1 MPMSDR
7 WQRWGPPS
15 GPPPELLYSP
25 ACGPLDEERRTVI
38 LDWAVNQ
45 YVANG
50 WWVESRSPSQAVLR
64 RDGEVN
70 HVLHAVLTLLTCLL
84 WGVVWIVMAA
94 LSKTER
100 VVLTVGKTGHLQTVH
115 GRG

>member
-1 MPMSDR
+1 MRRPDR
-7 WQRWGPPS
+7 RQHWGPPS
-15 GPPPELLYSP
+15 GPPPELLFSP
-25 ACGPLDEERRTVI
+25 ACGPLDGERRTVI

-64 RDGEVN
+64 RDREV
-70 HVLHAVLTLLTCLL
+70 HHALHALLAFLTCLL
-84 WGVVWIVMAA
+84 WAPVWLVLAA
-94 LSKTER
+94 VRKTER

-115 GRG
+115 GTG